1 MGFSLKKIGKSLGLS
16 GSNIGG
22 ALGAGIGSMFGS
34 SALGYS
40 IGSSLGGATEA
51 GFQQDMNEASAKKA
65 FERNLYMWNLN
76 NQYNDPS
83 AQMARLK
90 AAGLN
95 PNLVYGSGSVVG
107 NTSNSGYGDYG
118 YNVYKPSKNQ
128 VVQEY
133 QQLLANDANI
143 LNTQAETAVKR
154 NAIYNNDRE
163 TTARIEL
170 MQAQAKQAEK
180 NANILQYDEDYYRM
194 LNDLFGVSGKSGS
207 GAIGKIADFTA
218 RGGWKA
224 LGRGLLGLFRR

>member
-1 MGFSLKKIGKSLGLS
+1 MGFGLKSIGKS
-16 GSNIGG
+16 
-22 ALGAGIGSMFGS
+22 IGSLGS
-34 SALGYS
+34 SLGTVGGFLVGGPS
-40 IGSSLGGATEA
+40 GAVIGSSLGDGVSTL
-51 GFQQDMNEASAKKA
+51 FQQDTAEASAKKA

-90 AAGLN
+90 ASGLN
-95 PNLVYGSGSVVG
+95 SNLVYGSGSVVG

-133 QQLLANDANI
+133 QQLLANDASI

-154 NAIYNNDRE
+154 NAIYNNNRE
-163 TTARIEL
+163 TTARINL
-170 MQAQAKQAEK
+170 MRAQARQADK
-180 NANILQYDEDYYRM
+180 NANILQYDEDYYR
-194 LNDLFGVSGKSGS
+194 LLDDVFGVSGKSGS
-207 GAIGKIADFTA
+207 SAIGKTADFTA

-224 LGRGLLGLFRR
+224 LGKGLFSLFRR